1 MRDDAKDI
9 QLVGIRINRRP
20 GGIHGLQRQSRR
32 QQKPFHRK
40 LPLHAGDNDIAVPRL
55 FSTVHNQQIA
65 IVQTAV
71 GHAVSAGTQVVRR
84 ARMPYAVIMEI
95 QIGLDIVSSRAGKTA
110 AGQIGKQWMGL
121 CPDYTSVSK
130 RAKSVNVSFKTFTRG
145 EIAHLV
151 IDSTGLKVFGEGEW
165 KVKKHGQER
174 RRIWRKLH
182 LAVDSNTHEIICA
195 NLSLNNVTDSEAFPG
210 LIRQTHRKIR
220 AASADGAYDTQLCHD
235 ELRRKKISALIPP
248 RKGAGYWPGEYA
260 DRNRA
265 VANQRL
271 TGSNARWKWTT
282 DYNRRSIAE
291 TAMYRVKQLFG
302 GSLTL
307 RDYDGQV
314 AEAMALVRALN
325 KMTKAGMPE
334 SVRIA

>member
-121 CPDYTSVSK
+121 
-130 RAKSVNVSFKTFTRG
+130 
-145 EIAHLV
+145 
-151 IDSTGLKVFGEGEW
+151 
-165 KVKKHGQER
+165 
-174 RRIWRKLH
+174 WR
-182 LAVDSNTHEIICA
+182 EF
-195 NLSLNNVTDSEAFPG
+195 FPG
-210 LIRQTHRKIR
+210 
-220 AASADGAYDTQLCHD
+220 
-235 ELRRKKISALIPP
+235 
-248 RKGAGYWPGEYA
+248 
-260 DRNRA
+260 
-265 VANQRL
+265 
-271 TGSNARWKWTT
+271 
-282 DYNRRSIAE
+282 AE
-291 TAMYRVKQLFG
+291 KL
-302 GSLTL
+302 
-307 RDYDGQV
+307 
-314 AEAMALVRALN
+314 
-325 KMTKAGMPE
+325 
-334 SVRIA
+334 